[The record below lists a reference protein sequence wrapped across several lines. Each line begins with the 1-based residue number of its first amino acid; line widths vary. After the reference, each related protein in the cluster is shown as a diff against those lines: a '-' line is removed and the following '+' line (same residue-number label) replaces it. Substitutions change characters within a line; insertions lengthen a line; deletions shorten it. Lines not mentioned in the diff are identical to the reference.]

1 MHNFIVSVLSSLI
14 KLLWV
19 FVSSPSKSTFQT
31 TKSQVGEPT
40 EYSSNELE
48 VITEEEEE
56 EEVSKL
62 EHFLEGIN
70 NAKSSSERLELLIEF
85 EEDEK
90 MRELLI
96 KMRRN

>member
-1 MHNFIVSVLSSLI
+1 MHNFIVSIIGALI

-19 FVSSPSKSTFQT
+19 FVSVPKEKTSSK
-31 TKSQVGEPT
+31 K
-40 EYSSNELE
+40 E
-48 VITEEEEE
+48 VIIEPEVVEFVELYEEEELE

-62 EHFLEGIN
+62 EEFLEGIQ

-90 MRELLI
+90 MKELLI
-96 KMRRN
+96 KMRRPT

>member
-1 MHNFIVSVLSSLI
+1 MHNFIVSIIGALI

-19 FVSSPSKSTFQT
+19 FVSAPKEKTSSK
-31 TKSQVGEPT
+31 K
-40 EYSSNELE
+40 E
-48 VITEEEEE
+48 VIIEPEVVDFVELYEEEELE

-62 EHFLEGIN
+62 EEFLEGIQ

-90 MRELLI
+90 MKELLI
-96 KMRRN
+96 KMRRPT